1 MNRCLITGC
10 GGFIG
15 SYLASLLLDNG
26 YKVYGTVHQ
35 QAKKLE
41 HLKDRITILQCD
53 ILDAKRVDDV
63 VMEVK
68 PDYIFHLAARS
79 LITQSWQDPAGTFD
93 TNITGTVNLLDSIR
107 KAGIAPLVQIL
118 CSSAEYGFNSQSEIP
133 IKEDEPFKP
142 CSPYGVSKVGQDML
156 STLYWR
162 TYGMKIIRV
171 RPFYITGPGKTT
183 DACSDF
189 ARGIVRIEKGQ
200 SKTLSTGNLESTR
213 DIVDVRDCTRALLV
227 LMKRGLPGEVY
238 NICTGRG
245 YQMKEL
251 LDKLLSLTS
260 SKVRIRQTP
269 EKMRPLEGN
278 TLVGDN
284 TKLCD
289 LGWKPRI
296 PVEQT
301 LSGVLDYWRKN
312 MAHQVEEKCR
322 L

>member
-1 MNRCLITGC
+1 MSRCLITGC

-15 SYLASLLLDNG
+15 SYLYSLLLDNG
-26 YKVYGTVHQ
+26 YKVYGTVRQ

-41 HLKDRITILQCD
+41 HLKDRITILPCD
-53 ILDAKRVDDV
+53 ILDAKRVDDIV
-63 VMEVK
+63 LDVK

-79 LITQSWQDPAGTFD
+79 LIMQSWQDPGETFN
-93 TNITGTVNLLDSIR
+93 TNVAGTVNLLDSIR
-107 KAGIAPLVQIL
+107 KAGITPLVQIL
-118 CSSAEYGFNSQSEIP
+118 CSSAQYGFNSQGETP
-133 IKEDEPFKP
+133 IKEDEQFRP

-227 LMKRGLPGEVY
+227 LMERGLPGEVY

-251 LDKLLSLTS
+251 LEKLLSLTS

-284 TKLCD
+284 TKLRD